1 MRTSPGVV
9 RRKVRGVRHRPRRNR
24 RRIPEELSAVDA
36 APLPCAGITT
46 FDAFRNTDAKPGY
59 LVARR
64 GVGGLGH
71 LAIQY
76 AQAAG
81 FETVALSRSPDKAE
95 LALELGAEHFVDTTE
110 TDAAEAIQSLGGA
123 RIVLAT
129 APAADAI
136 SEVVGGLGRDGEVVV
151 VDVPDEAVEV
161 DAAHPVRNRG
171 TVSGWASGHAKD

>member
-1 MRTSPGVV
+1 M
-9 RRKVRGVRHRPRRNR
+9 
-24 RRIPEELSAVDA
+24 
-36 APLPCAGITT
+36 
-46 FDAFRNTDAKPGY
+46 
-59 LVARR
+59 
-64 GVGGLGH
+64 
-71 LAIQY
+71 
-76 AQAAG
+76 
-81 FETVALSRSPDKAE
+81 ALSRSPDKAE